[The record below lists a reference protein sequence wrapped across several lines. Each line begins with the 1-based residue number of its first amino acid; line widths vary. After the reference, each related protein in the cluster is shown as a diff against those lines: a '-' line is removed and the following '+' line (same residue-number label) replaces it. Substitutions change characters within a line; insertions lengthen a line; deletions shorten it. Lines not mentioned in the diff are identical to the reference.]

1 MGSVICIFS
10 AALDQLDL
18 PEEVQIGF
26 VFRVSCFV
34 GRLDVGFLVSGFGF
48 RRGKRRNSRL
58 SPNTEQTLSFR
69 GWARRRKR
77 IIRRHNQ
84 MDHLPHYH
92 MQLHLGVYALT
103 P

>member
-48 RRGKRRNSRL
+48 RRGK
-58 SPNTEQTLSFR
+58 
-69 GWARRRKR
+69 
-77 IIRRHNQ
+77 
-84 MDHLPHYH
+84 
-92 MQLHLGVYALT
+92 
-103 P
+103 